1 MNLYSENRS
10 ILKEE
15 KDLSIEQLR
24 RTKDEDEIFAL
35 VQYCRLINQILD
47 CNSSYSSSFIERW
60 TLFRH
65 FFRCD
70 YQTRK
75 YEKEFADSFL
85 NEQHYQYHRYLLG
98 EVSHIMDITKDLEP
112 AKQVYNR
119 LSDDKFLDIVRE
131 FMSLL
136 GLEELL
142 REFVEER
149 KIVNYTRTY
158 LDDEVGFF
166 LHNSIKADGFVCIK
180 KFQNTIY
187 CMSTLVH
194 ELGHVYDFRQEF
206 SSIGSRNAYL
216 YMSLFSES
224 IPFCF
229 ERLLAVFLIEN
240 TLYKEEGKKLLH
252 DIEYQTYKNAFL
264 SYLYSMSEP
273 DFLKNHITTTI
284 RGLKLGE
291 EVKRE
296 NKDNLQLKELLKENQ
311 NFSLGEGGKYAYGY
325 IISLYLA
332 DIIHKDGYS
341 LEGLEPFLKKRES
354 AFDLSLLGDYHIN
367 PDSFILLRQKEKQLL
382 KK

>member
-35 VQYCRLINQILD
+35 VQYCRLINQILE
-47 CNSSYSSSFIERW
+47 CNSSYYPSFIECW
-60 TLFRH
+60 TLARH

-75 YEKEFADSFL
+75 FEKEFADSFL
-85 NEQHYQYHRYLLG
+85 TEQHYQYHRYLLG
-98 EVSHIMDITKDLEP
+98 EVSHIMDITKDSEL
-112 AKQVYNR
+112 ANQQALL
-119 LSDDKFLDIVRE
+119 LSDEEFLDIVRE

-136 GLEELL
+136 GLEEIL

-149 KIVNYTRTY
+149 KIVNYSRTNV
-158 LDDEVGFF
+158 DDAVGFF
-166 LHNSIKADGFVCIK
+166 LHNSMKADGFVCIK
-180 KFQNTIY
+180 KFQNTIH

-206 SSIGSRNAYL
+206 SSVGARNAYP
-216 YMSLFSES
+216 YISLFSES
-224 IPFCF
+224 IPICF
-229 ERLLAVFLIEN
+229 ERLLAMFLIEN
-240 TLYKEEGKKLLH
+240 NLYKEEGQKLLH
-252 DIEYQTYKNAFL
+252 HIEYQTYKNAFL
-264 SYLYSMSEP
+264 SYLYSMSDP

-296 NKDNLQLKELLKENQ
+296 NKDNVQLKELLKKNQ

-325 IISLYLA
+325 ILSLYLA
-332 DIIHKDGYS
+332 DIIHRDGYS
-341 LEGLEPFLKKRES
+341 LEGLEPFLKKREVS
-354 AFDLSLLGDYHIN
+354 FDLSLLGDYYIN